1 MFIIEIRDE
10 GQGGGETEDEPSDD
24 PVEYGPVLRVLNPLN
39 LVITRKR
46 KVSRF
51 IFIGPSAH

>member
-39 LVITRKR
+39 LVITRK
-46 KVSRF
+46 KEGLQ
-51 IFIGPSAH
+51 I